1 MMLDLRMPGVYTYEK
16 SSLPPTV
23 AVIPS
28 AVPVFIGYTEKAVKD
43 GQDLTNKPTR
53 IKSMSEYVEWFGGPQ
68 ELEKIEVDVFDLPDN
83 PRRPEVRIV
92 KKTPLHYKMY
102 HALQLYYANGG
113 GPCYI
118 MSVDKYAATPAAP
131 DPNKFGDACCF
142 KELKK
147 TKDVTILVFPDGTSM
162 KLNEYEGIIKDALM
176 HCEKMKNRVTIIDV
190 HEGDQPDKIDDRTLD
205 FQNAMPSDAVYKKYG
220 MAYYPFLHTTL
231 ANLRDGFDPKKI
243 IIRNH
248 IKTPEQEKALENL
261 IKAEKAKAIADEEN
275 KRIKS
280 DNQSTED
287 QKVASSKKAQ
297 DNADEYKKTKET
309 FIALLNGD
317 TTKTVKTLAQELA
330 TAESNFKDASYAH
343 DTASKANPVN
353 QTNVASALSTK
364 TAALNDTEKAKEA
377 LKKSGNFSG
386 ASLKILSDHQ
396 LNDKLFNKIVESIKS
411 SGVIMPP
418 SAAIAGIFVRT
429 DATQGVWKAPAN
441 VSVFGT
447 IKPAIELDDDDHAS
461 LNAPD
466 NGKAINVI
474 RAYPGRGTLVYG
486 GRTLACND
494 LEWRYVN
501 VRRTFCFIEDTIARA
516 MLDFVFEPN
525 TPQTWIRV
533 KSMITSFL
541 NSLWKAGG
549 LYGNTPDDAFEV
561 IVGEPESMSVEDVLG
576 GIMKIIIKV
585 AVARPAEFIVL
596 QYEHK
601 FSLSSN

>member
-68 ELEKIEVDVFDLPDN
+68 KVKIEVNIDDRESN
-83 PRRPEVRIV
+83 PRRPEVKV
-92 KKTPLHYKMY
+92 VASPTLYYKMY

-118 MSVDKYAATPAAP
+118 MSVDKYAATPDQP
-131 DPNKFGDACCF
+131 VSDKFSDDCF
-142 KELKK
+142 KKLTKV
-147 TKDVTILVFPDGTSM
+147 KDVTILVFPDGTSM
-162 KLNEYEGIIKDALM
+162 ESDKYKGIIEKALM
-176 HCEKMKNRVTIIDV
+176 HCEKMKNRVTVIDV
-190 HEGDQPDKIDDRTLD
+190 HGGEDESNLTTNIEA
-205 FQNAMPSDAVYKKYG
+205 FQNNMPSDLEIKKYG
-220 MAYYPFLHTTL
+220 MAYYPYLNTGL
-231 ANLRDGFDPKKI
+231 SYDYKANEVTVRY
-243 IIRNH
+243 H
-248 IKTPEQEKALENL
+248 IKSSEQLTAIKNFDDAKRDSEAKTKAHDAAPATDQNKADLKTSMDKAIDEKT
-261 IKAEKAKAIADEEN
+261 KAEKALNKAFTE
-275 KRIKS
+275 S
-280 DNQSTED
+280 DD
-287 QKVASSKKAQ
+287 KAPDAVAGAIEKG
-297 DNADEYKKTKET
+297 N
-309 FIALLNGD
+309 I
-317 TTKTVKTLAQELA
+317 
-330 TAESNFKDASYAH
+330 
-343 DTASKANPVN
+343 
-353 QTNVASALSTK
+353 ASALNTAMENYENNPSTGNQALK
-364 TAALNDTEKAKEA
+364 TAKGHFIDNV
-377 LKKSGNFSG
+377 KSTLLETDGKVKNLSG
-386 ASLKILSDHQ
+386 ASLRAIEV
-396 LNDKLFNKIVESIKS
+396 LNNALYNKIIEAIRNY
-411 SGVIMPP
+411 GVIMPP

-447 IKPAIELDDDDHAS
+447 IKPAIDLDDDEHAS

-601 FSLSSN
+601 FSLTSN

>member
-1 MMLDLRMPGVYTYEK
+1 MKLDLRMPGVYTYEK
-16 SSLPPTV
+16 NSLPPTV
-23 AVIPS
+23 AVIDS
-28 AVPVFIGYTEKAVKD
+28 AVPVFIGYTEKAEKN
-43 GQDLTNKPTR
+43 GNDLANKATR
-53 IKSMSEYVEWFGGPQ
+53 IRSMSEYVEWFGGPQ
-68 ELEKIEVDVFDLPDN
+68 KVKIEVNVDDRESN
-83 PRRPEVRIV
+83 PRRPEVKV
-92 KKTPLHYKMY
+92 VAPPTLHYKMY

-118 MSVDKYAATPAAP
+118 MSVDKYAATPDKP
-131 DPNKFGDACCF
+131 KGDKFGDACF
-142 KELKK
+142 KELTKA
-147 TKDVTILVFPDGTSM
+147 KDVTILVFPDGTSM
-162 KLNEYEGIIKDALM
+162 ELNAYKGIIEKALM
-176 HCEKMKNRVTIIDV
+176 HCKKMKNRVTVIDV
-190 HEGDQPDKIDDRTLD
+190 HGGEDELNLTTNIEA
-205 FQNAMPSDAVYKKYG
+205 FQNNMPSDLEIKKYG
-220 MAYYPFLHTTL
+220 MAYYPYLNTGLSYAYNANEVRVKDYTKYPSDTTAPDTSAEAIESGDTESEL
-231 ANLRDGFDPKKI
+231 SHELKKLDGAITEYEKNQDAEMKKALDEAKKAVLDAANLRGANLRHIEILNNALYNKI
-243 IIRNH
+243 IEAIRNYG
-248 IKTPEQEKALENL
+248 I
-261 IKAEKAKAIADEEN
+261 
-275 KRIKS
+275 
-280 DNQSTED
+280 
-287 QKVASSKKAQ
+287 
-297 DNADEYKKTKET
+297 
-309 FIALLNGD
+309 
-317 TTKTVKTLAQELA
+317 
-330 TAESNFKDASYAH
+330 
-343 DTASKANPVN
+343 
-353 QTNVASALSTK
+353 
-364 TAALNDTEKAKEA
+364 
-377 LKKSGNFSG
+377 
-386 ASLKILSDHQ
+386 
-396 LNDKLFNKIVESIKS
+396 
-411 SGVIMPP
+411 IMPP

-447 IKPAIELDDDDHAS
+447 IKPAIDLDDDEHAS

-474 RAYPGRGTLVYG
+474 RAYSGRGTLVYG

-576 GIMKIIIKV
+576 GIMRVIIKV

-601 FSLSSN
+601 FSLTSN